1 MRGII
6 RNQKLQHSGRAL
18 LFLVTLH
25 GSNNA
30 YAISPEE
37 FFAAQ
42 PTFEGIALPGYPLE
56 RSQLSTVQ
64 SSQGSLGQLI
74 QFYLQWPARAKDGF
88 FPWETVKLID
98 EFGAT
103 PVITWEPLYYAT
115 PTSTSSQSVL
125 YEEILSGL
133 YDDYIIDFAK
143 AAARYNKPL
152 MIRFAHEMNING
164 FHWGT
169 TRQEFG
175 PQSANIYKK
184 MFRHVVSL
192 FRAVGTTNVL
202 WVFCPNNESVPVPI
216 PSNSSNMWNVLSNYY
231 PGDEYVDVL
240 GLDGFNWGTSQ
251 KVSEGDGWN
260 SSWRTF
266 SQLFTEPI
274 NELKTLA
281 PTKPILIFETG
292 TVDEGGSRADWL
304 AQSLASARQLGVK
317 GIVWFLADKENNWRL
332 PDQFIATNSY

>member
-1 MRGII
+1 MREII
-6 RNQKLQHSGRAL
+6 SNQKLKRSAATLLILITLQGSGNVDADSL
-18 LFLVTLH
+18 DEIFAGKPTL
-25 GSNNA
+25 
-30 YAISPEE
+30 
-37 FFAAQ
+37 
-42 PTFEGIALPGYPLE
+42 EGVALPGYPLE

-64 SSQGSLGQLI
+64 NNQGSLGELV

-98 EFGAT
+98 EFGST

-143 AAARYNKPL
+143 ATARYNKPI

-175 PQSANIYKK
+175 PQSALIYKK

-202 WVFCPNNESVPVPI
+202 WVFCPNNESVPVPNQ
-216 PSNSSNMWNVLSNYY
+216 STNSNMWNVLSNYY

-251 KVSEGDGWN
+251 KVSEGEGWN

-266 SQLFTEPI
+266 PELFSEPI
-274 NELKTLA
+274 NELKALS

-292 TVDEGGSRADWL
+292 TVEEGGSHDDWL
-304 AQSLASARQLGVK
+304 AQALTSAQQMGVK

-332 PDQFIATNSY
+332 PSQFIATNSY